1 MQLRAGKYFDNLDA
15 LRFISF
21 LFIFWG
27 HALDTES
34 VAVRTSEIYLWI
46 KDYVYILGKTG
57 FSFAFVLSSY
67 INTFVILEEK
77 ERTGQF
83 HPWKFY
89 VRRALRIWPLYFL
102 MVAICFLGFPL
113 LKSLLGE
120 PYEETT
126 PVWPFLSFT
135 GNFYML
141 NHGFPYLPALSVLWS
156 VSVEEQFYLVWPWL
170 LWLFDKKRLVLVGSL
185 LLTFFLFTSYAFS
198 RTNVFFHTL
207 FMTGDIAVGALFAFL
222 SYRPE
227 SNVFRRLAHLSKWR
241 IGGVYLAFGGCI
253 LFYHVLFENP
263 FLEAWL
269 NLCLERLSL
278 GLFLGFFIFEQ
289 NYCLYSPFK
298 LGRLKRLSYLG
309 LISYGLFCFHEVG
322 LLLANKLLERFDW
335 SNPLLAELGLKPL
348 LAFALVVPLSILSY
362 HVFEKPI
369 LSLKFKFYGK

>member
-170 LWLFDKKRLVLVGSL
+170 LWLFDKKKLVLVGGL

-369 LSLKFKFYGK
+369 LSLKFKFYGN

>member
-1 MQLRAGKYFDNLDA
+1 MDA

-27 HALDTES
+27 HALDTENES
-34 VAVRTSEIYLWI
+34 VSTSEIYHYI

-89 VRRALRIWPLYFL
+89 VRRALRIWPLYFF
-102 MVAICFLGFPL
+102 MVAFCFLGFPL

-120 PYEETT
+120 PYQETT

-170 LWLFDKKRLVLVGSL
+170 LWLFDKKRMVLVGSL

-207 FMTGDIAVGALFAFL
+207 FMTGDIAIGALFAFL
-222 SYRPE
+222 SFRPE
-227 SNVFRRLAHLSKWR
+227 SDTFKVLTNLPKWR
-241 IGGVYLAFGGCI
+241 IVGVYIVFGCCI
-253 LFYHVLFENP
+253 LFYHNLFENP
-263 FLEAWL
+263 FLPAWL
-269 NLCLERLSL
+269 NLCFERLSL

-289 NYCLYSPFK
+289 NYCAHSSFK
-298 LGRLKRLSYLG
+298 LGQLKRLSYLG
-309 LISYGLFCFHEVG
+309 LISYSLFCFHEIG
-322 LLLANKLLERFDW
+322 LMAANKILEKFNW

-348 LAFALVVPLSILSY
+348 LAIVLIVPLSMLSY
-362 HVFEKPI
+362 HAFEKPI
-369 LSLKFKFYGK
+369 LALKFKFYGR

>member
-1 MQLRAGKYFDNLDA
+1 MDA

-34 VAVRTSEIYLWI
+34 EAVRASEIYHFI

-77 ERTGQF
+77 ERTGRF

-102 MVAICFLGFPL
+102 MVAFCFWGFPL
-113 LKSLLGE
+113 LKAMLGE
-120 PYEETT
+120 PYHETT
-126 PVWPFLSFT
+126 PAWPFLSFT

-170 LWLFDKKRLVLVGSL
+170 LWLFDKKRLVLVGCL
-185 LLTFFLFTSYAFS
+185 LLTFFLFTSIAFS

-207 FMTGDIAVGALFAFL
+207 FMTGDIAVGAFFAFL
-222 SYRPE
+222 S
-227 SNVFRRLAHLSKWR
+227 FRQGSDTFKRFSQLPRWA
-241 IGGVYLAFGGCI
+241 IFGFYLAFVGCI
-253 LFYHVLFENP
+253 LFYHILFENP
-263 FLEAWL
+263 YLPAWF
-269 NLCLERLSL
+269 NLCIERLSL
-278 GLFLGFFIFEQ
+278 GIFLGFFIFEQ
-289 NYCLYSPFK
+289 NYCMHSPFK
-298 LGRLKRLSYLG
+298 FGQLKRISYLG

-322 LLLANKLLERFDW
+322 LLAANKILEKFSW
-335 SNPLLAELGLKPL
+335 SNPLLTELGLKPL
-348 LAFALVVPLSILSY
+348 LGFFLLIPVSILSY
-362 HVFEKPI
+362 HAFEKPI
-369 LSLKFKFYGK
+369 LALKFKFYGK

>member
-1 MQLRAGKYFDNLDA
+1 LQLRAGKYFDNLDA

-170 LWLFDKKRLVLVGSL
+170 LWLFDKKKLVLVGSL

-198 RTNVFFHTL
+198 KTNVFFHTL

-227 SNVFRRLAHLSKWR
+227 SNVFRRLAHLSKWQ
-241 IGGVYLAFGGCI
+241 IGGGYLAFGGCI

-362 HVFEKPI
+362 HLFEKPI
-369 LSLKFKFYGK
+369 LSLKFKFYGN

>member
-1 MQLRAGKYFDNLDA
+1 M
-15 LRFISF
+15 
-21 LFIFWG
+21 
-27 HALDTES
+27 
-34 VAVRTSEIYLWI
+34 AVRTSEIYLWI

-170 LWLFDKKRLVLVGSL
+170 LWLFDKKKLVLVGSL

-222 SYRPE
+222 SFRPE

-241 IGGVYLAFGGCI
+241 IGGVYLAFWGCI